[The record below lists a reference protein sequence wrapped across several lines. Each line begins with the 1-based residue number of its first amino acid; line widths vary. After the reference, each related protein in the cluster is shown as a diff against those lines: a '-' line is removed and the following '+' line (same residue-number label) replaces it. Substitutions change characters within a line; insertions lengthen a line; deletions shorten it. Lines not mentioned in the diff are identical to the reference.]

1 MEIVMM
7 GTLKRVSQKEEE
19 DMIGHV
25 EPHILVS
32 LKSD

>member
-7 GTLKRVSQKEEE
+7 GTLKRVSQKVEE

-25 EPHILVS
+25 VLHILVS
-32 LKSD
+32 LKRD